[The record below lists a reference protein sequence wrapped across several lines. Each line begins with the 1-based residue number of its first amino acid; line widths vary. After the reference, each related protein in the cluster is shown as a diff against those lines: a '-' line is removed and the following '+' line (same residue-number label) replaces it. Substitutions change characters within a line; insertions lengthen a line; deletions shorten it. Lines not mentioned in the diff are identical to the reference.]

1 MHPLVQQALELILTN
16 AINIVAVVVSYK
28 VYEWLGLQADDKRR
42 AYLETALQNGLRLAI
57 DKLVEVGEEGEE
69 GEWEELSK
77 AVLSVALDYTKQNVP
92 DALRKLKITD
102 AQLLSILE
110 ARLPMML
117 DAVAA
122 EIKRY

>member
-92 DALRKLKITD
+92 NALRKLKITD